1 MSFITCTFIR
11 NLIKSWFSIL
21 SSHKH
26 NLIGGNGDSKANSM
40 PLSYQA
46 TSVVTYKNRLWV
58 IYIQAR
64 PNLSC
69 MVSASFDRRNPI
81 LTKLVYGGYMG
92 ACGFLWVQKVNIY
105 IGVIPDIK
113 VFSHSHSQP
122 VVRIYPNL
130 GCPLSFIR
138 GQF

>member
-1 MSFITCTFIR
+1 
-11 NLIKSWFSIL
+11 
-21 SSHKH
+21 
-26 NLIGGNGDSKANSM
+26 
-40 PLSYQA
+40 
-46 TSVVTYKNRLWV
+46 
-58 IYIQAR
+58 
-64 PNLSC
+64 
-69 MVSASFDRRNPI
+69 
-81 LTKLVYGGYMG
+81 MG

-130 GCPLSFIR
+130 GRPLLSIR